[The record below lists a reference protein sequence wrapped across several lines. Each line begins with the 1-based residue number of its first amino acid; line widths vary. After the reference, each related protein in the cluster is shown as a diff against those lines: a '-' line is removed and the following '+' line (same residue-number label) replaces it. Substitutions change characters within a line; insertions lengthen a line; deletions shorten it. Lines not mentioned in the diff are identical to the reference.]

1 MHVFPSSII
10 FHPDNSNALNIL
22 KKILLQSF
30 SFISFWALVL
40 FSNVIFAQVRNSK
53 VGYPVIPPLPKYEV
67 RAVWIATVAGLDWP
81 RSWDKTEQQR
91 SLREMVRQVKE
102 ANFNTIFFQVR
113 GRADAMYA
121 SHYEPWAQ
129 QLTGAWGKD
138 PGWDPLR
145 FILDEAH
152 PQGIEVHAWFNTFFV
167 KGGQTAPETWPPH
180 LVTIHPDWV
189 RLYEDQ
195 WWLDPGKPEVRA
207 YLVKLA
213 LDLVRSYD
221 IDGIHFDFI
230 RYPGPNFPDETMY
243 DRYGIYMPKD
253 EWRRA
258 NINTFV
264 RAAYDSI
271 MAVKPFMKV
280 GSTPMGVYTNIPFVN
295 GQEAYYSVFQD
306 SRIWLRDRKHDY
318 LAPQVYWSLGNRAGD
333 PDFAAL
339 AKDWADHGGGRHIY
353 VGIGAYKSEVFAQ
366 IPDLIDETRR
376 AGAQGNSFFRYEHIS
391 RFWNVGNRYAHP
403 AIVPPMA
410 WKDSLP
416 PEPPMNLVVQNV
428 GEGIFSLQWRRP
440 SPAADGDPARR
451 YVVYRSPSRPLDI
464 TNAVNIVAVTEAADT
479 TFLDEVSHP
488 TSMRYFYAVTALDK
502 GNNES
507 LPTNEGAV
515 MIAAMADIAN
525 QLSLVTTLADQ
536 YSKPTSTLLFI
547 PFQVAERVP
556 VLLGILDSSGSIVQ
570 TLVDETK
577 VPGKYL
583 AAVDIEQLVAGP
595 YFIQLKAGD
604 VSLVRPLSVGKK

>member
-1 MHVFPSSII
+1 M
-10 FHPDNSNALNIL
+10 NAIR
-22 KKILLQSF
+22 KILLKSF
-30 SFISFWALVL
+30 SFLSFCALAP
-40 FSNVIFAQVRNSK
+40 FSNVMLAQVVNSNFANPA
-53 VGYPVIPPLPKYEV
+53 VPRSPKYEV
-67 RAVWIATVAGLDWP
+67 RAVWITTVAGLDWP
-81 RSWDKTEQQR
+81 RSLVKVEQQR
-91 SLREMVRQVKE
+91 SLREIVREVRA

-113 GRADAMYA
+113 ARADAMYA
-121 SHYEPWAQ
+121 SHYEPWSQ
-129 QLTGAWGKD
+129 VLTGTWGKD
-138 PGWDPLR
+138 PGWDPLQVV
-145 FILDEAH
+145 LDEAH
-152 PQGIEVHAWFNTFFV
+152 AQGIEVHAWFNTFFV

-189 RLYEDQ
+189 RQYEDQ

-230 RYPGPNFPDETMY
+230 RYPGPNFPDEQTHE
-243 DRYGIYMPKD
+243 RYGIYVPKD

-258 NINTFV
+258 NINAFV

-271 MAVKPFMKV
+271 LALKPFIKV
-280 GSTPMGVYTNIPFVN
+280 GSTPMGVYTNVPNAN
-295 GQEAYYSVFQD
+295 GQEAYYSVSQD
-306 SRIWLRDRKHDY
+306 SRLWLRQRKHDY

-339 AKDWADHGGGRHIY
+339 AKDWADNGCGRHIY
-353 VGIGAYKSEVFAQ
+353 VGIGAYKPEVFAQ
-366 IPDLIDETRR
+366 IPDLIDVSRR

-391 RFWNVGNRYAHP
+391 RFWNVGNRYARP
-403 AIVPPMA
+403 AIVPPMT

-416 PEPPMNLVVQNV
+416 PGQPTNLVVHNV
-428 GEGIFSLQWRRP
+428 GGGKFNLQWQRP
-440 SPAADGDPARR
+440 SAAVDGDPARR
-451 YVVYRSPSRPLDI
+451 YVVYRSPSRPVDI
-464 TNAVNIVAVTEAADT
+464 ANAVNIVVIIAAADT
-479 TFLDEVSHP
+479 NFLDEVFHP

-515 MIAAMADIAN
+515 MIAAMAEIAN

-536 YSKPTSTLLFI
+536 YAKPNSTLLFI
-547 PFQVAERVP
+547 PFQVADRAQ
-556 VLLGILDSSGSIVQ
+556 VLLAILDSSGSVVQ
-570 TLVDETK
+570 SVVDETK

-583 AAVDIEQLVAGP
+583 AALDTEVLKPGR
-595 YFIQLKAGD
+595 YFIQLNAGS
-604 VSLVRPLSVGKK
+604 VSLSRPLSVGKK